1 MLVSMICLQSEE
13 TAERTAEQNGFAN
26 NLLLDTDINTT
37 LMEVSSCIKFS
48 IASLEKDAKLT
59 KYSELAM
66 RNLSKSVDNFRNSCN
81 SMHTFL
87 SKKMEDSIHKREV
100 AHDPYQ
106 TPPQRKYMH
115 ADEFGDWK
123 NNTANIQE
131 CLLRCTDLVPVCLRL
146 LTDKVS
152 VFRSSDHC
160 QAKLCS

>member
-1 MLVSMICLQSEE
+1 
-13 TAERTAEQNGFAN
+13 
-26 NLLLDTDINTT
+26 
-37 LMEVSSCIKFS
+37 MEVSSCIKFS